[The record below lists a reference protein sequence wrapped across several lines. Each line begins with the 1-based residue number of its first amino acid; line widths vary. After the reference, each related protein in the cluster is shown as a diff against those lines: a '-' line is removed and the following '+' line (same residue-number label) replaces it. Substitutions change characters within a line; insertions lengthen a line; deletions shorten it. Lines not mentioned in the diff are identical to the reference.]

1 MDFNKI
7 KEMGLEYAEKG
18 KNAALDLAEKGR
30 TQAKIVNA
38 QSKLYKAQRQ
48 LGALVYSLAKGNEE
62 NQPLV
67 DKYIEMIANIEQELS
82 DLKAS
87 LEPDTVIETTFEE
100 TEEAADDVTVDAAA
114 EPAEEK
120 PEDNEAKTCPQCGA
134 PVSDDALFVL
144 QQVRRTAVT
153 GLRRA
158 VSPGGMPPFV
168 VNEMKILPQKAG
180 KCACTL
186 AFRQI
191 LRYNLNLFAD
201 VFGMRKGDAPCRTG
215 RRGNTIRR
223 KTSWRSSAS

>member
-48 LGALVYSLAKGNEE
+48 LGALVYRLAKGNEE

-100 TEEAADDVTVDAAA
+100 TEESAADVTADAAA
-114 EPAEEK
+114 EPAEAK

-134 PVSDDALFVL
+134 PVSDDALFC
-144 QQVRRTAVT
+144 
-153 GLRRA
+153 
-158 VSPGGMPPFV
+158 
-168 VNEMKILPQKAG
+168 N
-180 KCACTL
+180 KCGAQL
-186 AFRQI
+186 
-191 LRYNLNLFAD
+191 
-201 VFGMRKGDAPCRTG
+201 
-215 RRGNTIRR
+215 
-223 KTSWRSSAS
+223 

>member
-87 LEPDTVIETTFEE
+87 LEPDTVIET
-100 TEEAADDVTVDAAA
+100 ADAAA

-134 PVSDDALFVL
+134 PVSDDALFC
-144 QQVRRTAVT
+144 
-153 GLRRA
+153 
-158 VSPGGMPPFV
+158 
-168 VNEMKILPQKAG
+168 N
-180 KCACTL
+180 KCGAQL
-186 AFRQI
+186 
-191 LRYNLNLFAD
+191 
-201 VFGMRKGDAPCRTG
+201 
-215 RRGNTIRR
+215 
-223 KTSWRSSAS
+223 

>member
-18 KNAALDLAEKGR
+18 RNAALDLAEKGR

-87 LEPDTVIETTFEE
+87 LEPDTVIETTFED
-100 TEEAADDVTVDAAA
+100 TEEAAADGTADAAA
-114 EPAEEK
+114 EPRK
-120 PEDNEAKTCPQCGA
+120 SPRTTRPRPA
-134 PVSDDALFVL
+134 PSAA
-144 QQVRRTAVT
+144 RPSRTTRCSAT
-153 GLRRA
+153 SAAHSCKRKSPRRA
-158 VSPGGMPPFV
+158 VSSGG
-168 VNEMKILPQKAG
+168 
-180 KCACTL
+180 
-186 AFRQI
+186 
-191 LRYNLNLFAD
+191 
-201 VFGMRKGDAPCRTG
+201 CRLLL
-215 RRGNTIRR
+215 
-223 KTSWRSSAS
+223 

>member
-87 LEPDTVIETTFEE
+87 LEPDTVIETTFED
-100 TEEAADDVTVDAAA
+100 TEEALFGGGRRAPAA

-120 PEDNEAKTCPQCGA
+120 PEDDEAKTCPQCGA
-134 PVSDDALFVL
+134 PVSDDALFC
-144 QQVRRTAVT
+144 
-153 GLRRA
+153 
-158 VSPGGMPPFV
+158 
-168 VNEMKILPQKAG
+168 N
-180 KCACTL
+180 KCGAQL
-186 AFRQI
+186 
-191 LRYNLNLFAD
+191 
-201 VFGMRKGDAPCRTG
+201 
-215 RRGNTIRR
+215 
-223 KTSWRSSAS
+223 

>member
-87 LEPDTVIETTFEE
+87 LEPDTVIETTFED
-100 TEEAADDVTVDAAA
+100 TRPRPAPSAVRPSRTTRCSATSAAHSCKLKS
-114 EPAEEK
+114 P
-120 PEDNEAKTCPQCGA
+120 
-134 PVSDDALFVL
+134 
-144 QQVRRTAVT
+144 
-153 GLRRA
+153 RRA
-158 VSPGGMPPFV
+158 VSPGG
-168 VNEMKILPQKAG
+168 
-180 KCACTL
+180 
-186 AFRQI
+186 
-191 LRYNLNLFAD
+191 
-201 VFGMRKGDAPCRTG
+201 CRLLL
-215 RRGNTIRR
+215 
-223 KTSWRSSAS
+223 

>member
-100 TEEAADDVTVDAAA
+100 TEEAADVTADAAA
-114 EPAEEK
+114 EPAEAK
-120 PEDNEAKTCPQCGA
+120 PEDNSAARP
-134 PVSDDALFVL
+134 S
-144 QQVRRTAVT
+144 RTTRCSAT
-153 GLRRA
+153 SAAHSCKRKSPRRA
-158 VSPGGMPPFV
+158 VSPGG
-168 VNEMKILPQKAG
+168 
-180 KCACTL
+180 
-186 AFRQI
+186 
-191 LRYNLNLFAD
+191 
-201 VFGMRKGDAPCRTG
+201 CRLLL
-215 RRGNTIRR
+215 
-223 KTSWRSSAS
+223 

>member
-100 TEEAADDVTVDAAA
+100 TEESA
-114 EPAEEK
+114 EAK
-120 PEDNEAKTCPQCGA
+120 PEDDETKTCPQCGA
-134 PVSDDALFVL
+134 PVSDDALFC
-144 QQVRRTAVT
+144 
-153 GLRRA
+153 
-158 VSPGGMPPFV
+158 
-168 VNEMKILPQKAG
+168 N
-180 KCACTL
+180 KCGAQL
-186 AFRQI
+186 
-191 LRYNLNLFAD
+191 
-201 VFGMRKGDAPCRTG
+201 
-215 RRGNTIRR
+215 
-223 KTSWRSSAS
+223 

>member
-87 LEPDTVIETTFEE
+87 LEPDTVIETTFED
-100 TEEAADDVTVDAAA
+100 TEEAAADVTAAAAA
-114 EPAEEK
+114 EPARK
-120 PEDNEAKTCPQCGA
+120 SPRTTRPRPA
-134 PVSDDALFVL
+134 PSAA
-144 QQVRRTAVT
+144 RPSRTTRCSAT
-153 GLRRA
+153 SAAHSCKLKSPRRA
-158 VSPGGMPPFV
+158 VSPGG
-168 VNEMKILPQKAG
+168 
-180 KCACTL
+180 
-186 AFRQI
+186 
-191 LRYNLNLFAD
+191 
-201 VFGMRKGDAPCRTG
+201 CRLLL
-215 RRGNTIRR
+215 
-223 KTSWRSSAS
+223 